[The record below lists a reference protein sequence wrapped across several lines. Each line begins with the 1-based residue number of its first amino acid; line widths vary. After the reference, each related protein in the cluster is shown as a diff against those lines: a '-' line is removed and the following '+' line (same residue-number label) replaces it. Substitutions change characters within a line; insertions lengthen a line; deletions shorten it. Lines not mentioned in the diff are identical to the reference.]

1 MVKKTEK
8 NPEKRGPGRP
18 PSGGPTPMRSI
29 RVADE
34 LWQQI
39 GQAAELSGQ
48 KVGPWIVKVLQRASA
63 RRIAKGRK

>member
-1 MVKKTEK
+1 
-8 NPEKRGPGRP
+8 
-18 PSGGPTPMRSI
+18 MRSI

-34 LWQQI
+34 LWEKI

-63 RRIAKGRK
+63 RRIRKGK